1 MVCFRIFR
9 YHVTTQNIRNGDA
22 SVPRDRPPR
31 ARPGG
36 APPAS
41 GPPPGSPPASPPGPL
56 SSSGSG
62 CSLIDRAPVHQ
73 HGILELSPSRLASHL
88 PGNSGLVSSSRTRQH
103 FRLPTSLDWM
113 YRPNLARA
121 AAGWGATDT
130 TTEDCCNGWAAQL
143 TASAESAVGQP
154 GYPSH

>member
-56 SSSGSG
+56 SSSSLQ
-62 CSLIDRAPVHQ
+62 CCLIDRAVPQ
-73 HGILELSPSRLASHL
+73 HWILELSPNRPTSHL
-88 PGNSGLVSSSRTRQH
+88 QGIPAWSAAVGPARPH

-121 AAGWGATDT
+121 AAG
-130 TTEDCCNGWAAQL
+130 QQR
-143 TASAESAVGQP
+143 TALQTVAITGL
-154 GYPSH
+154 HH